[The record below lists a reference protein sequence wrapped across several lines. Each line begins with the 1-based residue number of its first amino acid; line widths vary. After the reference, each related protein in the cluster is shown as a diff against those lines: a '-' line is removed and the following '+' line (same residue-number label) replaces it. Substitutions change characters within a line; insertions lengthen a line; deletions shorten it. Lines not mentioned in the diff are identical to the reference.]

1 MYPFSRFQATIVVLV
16 SVFLLTLYGLR
27 HYLDHRQSEK
37 SAQPLSMGAV
47 VQISG
52 KVCSPGI
59 YSFDGP
65 VTVDRAVAR
74 VGGLIAGLRVESS
87 WRTIRV
93 AQGRRVHITE
103 GDNGVA
109 RLRLEWMAVPSLLAL
124 GERLELNHASAT
136 ELAMVPGISRE
147 LAERIE
153 AHRKQRGGFS
163 RLDDLVAI
171 KGIGPVTVKRL
182 RLHLKIN

>member
-1 MYPFSRFQATIVVLV
+1 MSPFSRFQATIVVVV
-16 SVFLLTLYGLR
+16 SVFLLALYGLR
-27 HYLDHRQSEK
+27 HYSDYRQSEK
-37 SAQPLSMGAV
+37 SAQPLSMGAI

-52 KVCSPGI
+52 KVCTPGI

-74 VGGLIAGLRVESS
+74 AGGLIAGLRLESN
-87 WRTIRV
+87 WRTVRV
-93 AQGRRVHITE
+93 TQGRRVHITE

-124 GERLELNHASAT
+124 GERLELNHASAN

-147 LAERIE
+147 LAERIV
-153 AHRKQRGGFS
+153 AHRKRRGGFS
-163 RLDDLVAI
+163 RLDDLVAV
-171 KGIGPVTVKRL
+171 KGIGPATIRRL
-182 RLHLKIN
+182 RPHLKIN